1 MMTSSIRYEYPL
13 LRVPA
18 SLIID
23 DWSVVCLNEQ
33 GGVEYKKMR
42 KILLSLLDLGVKGKL
57 SLVPCIVSSSGEIL
71 GYVNK
76 GIKGL
81 PDNELA
87 ETLRLI
93 REKAVKY
100 FDITPEILTHSFVVD
115 TESNKTL
122 SEKEWEWSQSQDL
135 ETLTKY
141 IAKALEI
148 LKDVGV
154 VANGVTSP
162 CDFGREVEGIYAR
175 AVLEAEKKIY
185 GIKLTWYFLNVER
198 CSRRVTPR
206 LMYFDKESE
215 EAVVS
220 IPSCSKDHLARSE
233 DPFKSIDNWISE
245 DSSKG
250 RLVDVYRNMSYII
263 FHTHWWS
270 IQDEES
276 IRALKETIARIN
288 RYFNVVWMKCSQIA
302 RYFAATKTTKHE
314 VLESNQETRIILE
327 PLFTCENFTLSFEV
341 NKPIRKIEINGRTL
355 IYSTELK
362 PNTWTIMNQ
371 RIYLCFNLSKRTVIK
386 VEY

>member
-1 MMTSSIRYEYPL
+1 MITSSIRYEYPL
-13 LRVPA
+13 LKVPS

-33 GGVEYKKMR
+33 GEVEYKKMR
-42 KILLSLLDLGVKGKL
+42 KILLGLLDLGVRGKL
-57 SLVPCIVSSSGEIL
+57 SLVPCIVSPRGEIL

-87 ETLRLI
+87 ETLRLV
-93 REKAVKY
+93 REKAVEY

-115 TESNKTL
+115 IGSNRTL

-206 LMYFDKESE
+206 LMYFDKEKR

-220 IPSCSKDHLARSE
+220 IPSCSRDYLARSE
-233 DPFKSIDNWISE
+233 NPLKSIDNWITE
-245 DSSKG
+245 DGSKG
-250 RLVDVYRNMSYII
+250 RLVDVCRNKSYIV

-276 IRALKETIARIN
+276 IRALKEAITRIN

-302 RYFAATKTTKHE
+302 RYFAATKTTKYE

-362 PNTWTIMNQ
+362 PNTWTIMDQ